1 MYNEAV
7 NLLEDK
13 KYEEALEKLSS
24 IDENKGK
31 VYILAKDKID
41 GCVNELIDLANE
53 EFKKENYNSS
63 NKYLDIVL
71 KYDKDN
77 EKALDIRNN
86 IKTKIEEKK
95 NNEEKLKKTTRN
107 KDFKKKRRIMN
118 ITNLR

>member
-53 EFKKENYNSS
+53 EFKKENYDSS

-95 NNEEKLKKTTRN
+95 KQ
-107 KDFKKKRRIMN
+107 
-118 ITNLR
+118 

>member
-53 EFKKENYNSS
+53 EFKKENYDSS

-107 KDFKKKRRIMN
+107 KDFKRKEG
-118 ITNLR
+118 